1 MCRKKKVIELK
12 IPNFSSFR
20 IADGSDY
27 DLVLFTTAESS
38 KVVSYCDMN
47 E

>member
-1 MCRKKKVIELK
+1 MCRKKKVLDLK
-12 IPNFSSFR
+12 FPDFSTYQIS
-20 IADGSDY
+20 DGSDY

-38 KVVSYCDMN
+38 KVLSIEDD